1 MKQLKLEFYDIFECI
16 GSECTDNCCRHWAIE
31 IDPDTAEI
39 YHNTKGTFGNRLRES
54 LTENEGKYYIRLN
67 NEGKCPLLN
76 QDNLC
81 EVYRH
86 LGPDKM
92 SEVCQKYPRISWYHG
107 DILFQGLTLSCSE
120 VARIILSHPTSINFD
135 FAEAET
141 GVAPSP
147 QQNWSLFNILING
160 MITSVRIMQNR
171 DLSIFT
177 RMRLLVSFNDMLS
190 SHLNTDNDE
199 ECRILLDAFS
209 DPTQLSI
216 LSQEVSESQTN
227 LVSLFTFVLHFYKN
241 IPSLRV
247 SPNMSGYLTDLP
259 NTMAF
264 CNSLLYSPLAED
276 FLDDV
281 TLDQY
286 ALRYEQYA
294 VYYLTR
300 YYMSAYA
307 KDGRLDKIIANFIY
321 LFCLHR
327 IFAFGLYHKKGERR
341 LSLDDLI
348 PIYTEISRF
357 YEHNN
362 LNPNALYQIFS
373 DSDMTDSTFLFSLI

>member
-1 MKQLKLEFYDIFECI
+1 MKQLNLEFFDTFECI
-16 GSECTDNCCRHWAIE
+16 GADCPDNCCRHWSIE

-39 YHNTKGTFGNRLRES
+39 YRNVNGAFGDRLRES
-54 LTENEGKYYIRLN
+54 LYKNDGKSYIRLN
-67 NEGKCPLLN
+67 DEGKCPLLN
-76 QDNLC
+76 KEGLC
-81 EVYRH
+81 EVYRE

-92 SEVCQKYPRISWYHG
+92 SETCKIYPRISWYHG
-107 DILFQGLTLSCSE
+107 DILFHGLTISCPE
-120 VARIILSHPTSINFD
+120 VACMVLSHRDSINFN
-135 FAEAET
+135 FAEIET
-141 GVAPSP
+141 DIAPAP
-147 QQNWSLFNILING
+147 NQNWSLFNILING

-190 SHLNTDNDE
+190 SALDADNDE

-209 DPTQLSI
+209 DPAYLSI

-241 IPSLRV
+241 IGSLRV
-247 SPNMSGYLTDLP
+247 APNMYSYLNDLP

-264 CNSLLYSPLAED
+264 CNSLLQSPLTED

-281 TLDQY
+281 TLDSY

-300 YYMSAYA
+300 YYMDAYT
-307 KDGRLDKIIANFIY
+307 KDRKLDKIIANFIY
-321 LFCLHR
+321 LFSLHR
-327 IFAFGLYHKKGERR
+327 IFAFGLYHKRGEQR

-357 YEHNN
+357 WEHNN
-362 LNPNALYQIFS
+362 LNSNSLYEIFS
-373 DSDMTDSTFLFSLI
+373 DWDMADSTFLFSLI

>member
-1 MKQLKLEFYDIFECI
+1 MKQLDLEFFDTFECI
-16 GSECTDNCCRHWAIE
+16 GSDCPDNCCRSWFID
-31 IDPDTAEI
+31 IDPNTAEI
-39 YHNTKGTFGNRLRES
+39 YHNTKGAFGDRLRES
-54 LTENEGKYYIRLN
+54 LTEKDGKCYIRLN
-67 NEGKCPLLN
+67 DQGKCPLLN
-76 QDNLC
+76 KEGLC
-81 EVYRH
+81 EVYRE

-92 SEVCQKYPRISWYHG
+92 SETCKSYPRISWYHG
-107 DILFQGLTLSCSE
+107 DILFHGLTISCPE
-120 VARIILSHPTSINFD
+120 VARMVLSHRDSINFN

-141 GVAPSP
+141 GIAPAP
-147 QQNWSLFNILING
+147 NQNWPLFNILING

-171 DLSIFT
+171 DFSIFT
-177 RMRLLVSFNDMLS
+177 RMRLLVSFNDMLQS
-190 SHLNTDNDE
+190 ALDADNNE

-209 DPTQLSI
+209 DPAQLSI

-227 LVSLFTFVLHFYKN
+227 LVSLFTFVVHFYKN

-247 SPNMSGYLTDLP
+247 APNMQGYLTDLP

-264 CNSLLYSPLAED
+264 CNSLLQSPLAED

-281 TLDQY
+281 TLDSY

-300 YYMSAYA
+300 YYMDAYT
-307 KDGRLDKIIANFIY
+307 KDGKLNKIIANFIY

-327 IFAFGLYHKKGERR
+327 IFAFGLYHKKGER

-348 PIYTEISRF
+348 PIYTEISRSW
-357 YEHNN
+357 EHNN
-362 LNPNALYQIFS
+362 LNSNALYEIFS

>member
-1 MKQLKLEFYDIFECI
+1 MKQLNLEFFDTFECI
-16 GSECTDNCCRHWAIE
+16 GSDCPDNCCRSWTID
-31 IDPDTAEI
+31 IDPDTAKI
-39 YHNTKGTFGNRLRES
+39 YRNTKGSFGNRLQES
-54 LTENEGKYYIRLN
+54 LTEIDGKCYIRLN
-67 NEGKCPLLN
+67 DEGKCPLLSK
-76 QDNLC
+76 DNLC

-92 SEVCQKYPRISWYHG
+92 SEVCKKYPRISWYHG

-120 VARIILSHPTSINFD
+120 AARIVLSHPTSINFD

-160 MITSVRIMQNR
+160 MITSIRIMQNH
-171 DLSIFT
+171 DFSIFT
-177 RMRLLVSFNDMLS
+177 RLRLLVSFNDMLQQA
-190 SHLNTDNDE
+190 LDAENDK
-199 ECRILLDAFS
+199 ECHILLDAFS
-209 DPTQLSI
+209 DPAQLAI
-216 LSQEVSESQTN
+216 VSQEVSDSQTN
-227 LVSLFTFVLHFYKN
+227 LVSLFTFILTFYKN
-241 IPSLRV
+241 ITSLRV
-247 SPNMSGYLTDLP
+247 VPNMQGYLNDLP
-259 NTMAF
+259 DTMAF
-264 CNSLLYSPLAED
+264 CNSLLHHSLAED

-281 TLDQY
+281 SLDSY

-300 YYMSAYA
+300 YYMNAYT

-357 YEHNN
+357 WEHNN
-362 LNPNALYQIFS
+362 LNSNALYQIFS
-373 DSDMTDSTFLFSLI
+373 DSEMTDSTFLFSLI